1 MSLQF
6 AEYLLTDLK
15 DHFSKLTSKRYPL
28 KWRISALQLPGVC
41 LKTSLFNNGDEI
53 EPNAAIHMI
62 LETEVPDF
70 EIEICLCNDK
80 PGERE
85 LIALCFANGAYLEH
99 GIFYGSQ
106 SEKRKDP
113 TEDALAYFQGVIDLL
128 KGASLRQGPIKSIWL
143 KIFQIALAAEPLDET
158 RPLLDKLQ
166 AEVEKFHSHK
176 SSFRGSATLL
186 DKLQVEVEKLLSLLK
201 DRQPGLMTWNMFLE
215 ERLETIQKMIT
226 ELTQER

>member
-6 AEYLLTDLK
+6 AEYLLTALK

-28 KWRISALQLPGVC
+28 KWRISALQLPGAC

-85 LIALCFANGAYLEH
+85 LIALVFANGAYLEH
-99 GIFYGSQ
+99 GPRG
-106 SEKRKDP
+106 EKGTEDP
-113 TEDALAYFQGVIDLL
+113 TEDALVYFQGVIDLL
-128 KGASLRQGPIKSIWL
+128 KGASLRQGPTRKMWL
-143 KIFQIALAAEPLDET
+143 KIFQT
-158 RPLLDKLQ
+158 T
-166 AEVEKFHSHK
+166 V
-176 SSFRGSATLL
+176 
-186 DKLQVEVEKLLSLLK
+186 
-201 DRQPGLMTWNMFLE
+201 GL
-215 ERLETIQKMIT
+215 
-226 ELTQER
+226 